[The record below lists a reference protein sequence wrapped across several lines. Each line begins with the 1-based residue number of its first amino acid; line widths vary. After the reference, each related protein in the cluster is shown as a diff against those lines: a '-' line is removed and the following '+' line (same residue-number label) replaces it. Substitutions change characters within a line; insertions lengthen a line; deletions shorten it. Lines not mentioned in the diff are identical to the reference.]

1 MGSVKLLN
9 FCIKKKKNFTR
20 CQDVKTI
27 CYMFFFSKKSVHYES
42 STMYQVNRCQ
52 EWESKPSL
60 STKKKKFVNVKP
72 VRFLHSTRSE
82 MKNQG
87 LCRISDHKKLLPFL
101 ILTRKSP
108 VAGPAPPLS
117 WNSCFGKRAGQ
128 GFWFYKYC
136 RSLDILYIY
145 IHKYIYIKFLKIILN
160 YCSFQI
166 ANNVTFII
174 AWKKKKCLNS
184 FEILWYLW
192 LMNSEW
198 VFRRFRSHLVF

>member
-1 MGSVKLLN
+1 MNSRVTLSKFISEVVINNGECQTIELLY
-9 FCIKKKKNFTR
+9 KKKKNFTR

-87 LCRISDHKKLLPFL
+87 LCRISDHTKYDLCWCSLARVRPQVLELLL
-101 ILTRKSP
+101 RGDTG
-108 VAGPAPPLS
+108 AGVLVL
-117 WNSCFGKRAGQ
+117 Q
-128 GFWFYKYC
+128 
-136 RSLDILYIY
+136 I
-145 IHKYIYIKFLKIILN
+145 LKIIR
-160 YCSFQI
+160 Y
-166 ANNVTFII
+166 FIYM
-174 AWKKKKCLNS
+174 LT
-184 FEILWYLW
+184 
-192 LMNSEW
+192 
-198 VFRRFRSHLVF
+198 

>member
-20 CQDVKTI
+20 CQYVKTI

-72 VRFLHSTRSE
+72 VRFRHSTRSE
-82 MKNQG
+82 LKEKKKIKAYVETVNHEICYFVWST
-87 LCRISDHKKLLPFL
+87 LLRIS
-101 ILTRKSP
+101 
-108 VAGPAPPLS
+108 PAFPALF
-117 WNSCFGKRAGQ
+117 FGSDFGERMGQ

-136 RSLDILYIY
+136 RSLAIFIYMCIYIYRYIY
-145 IHKYIYIKFLKIILN
+145 ISIEKKIK
-160 YCSFQI
+160 
-166 ANNVTFII
+166 
-174 AWKKKKCLNS
+174 
-184 FEILWYLW
+184 
-192 LMNSEW
+192 
-198 VFRRFRSHLVF
+198 